1 MKTLLS
7 LALSVAALLALAAD
21 LHAQAPG
28 APKSPMQI
36 LQAMKAKNQEVIEKQ
51 TQTLQ
56 KLDDLEKDAEQLK
69 IFGKRT

>member
-28 APKSPMQI
+28 APKSPMQV
-36 LQAMKAKNQEVIEKQ
+36 LQAMKAKNQAIIEKQ

-56 KLDDLEKDAEQLK
+56 KLDEIEKEAEQIKVLA
-69 IFGKRT
+69 KRT